1 MTLQE
6 FFYMGGHGY
15 YVWPSYGIAMIVLL
29 FNVIRP
35 LQQLRQLKRELVLQ
49 QQFQQDK
56 A

>member
-15 YVWPSYGIAMIVLL
+15 YVWPSYGLALIVLL
-29 FNVIRP
+29 INIVRP
-35 LQQLRQLKRELVLQ
+35 LRQLRQLKRQLTLQ
-49 QQFQQDK
+49 QKYQQDK